1 MEEERKRGWKLMA
14 IHSFTEKAFLHS
26 FFHIL
31 YIHCWIKFMMHQ
43 GFFLPLTSLL
53 PTSIIYTLSVDWIS
67 GVSFFLTRYPLSLIT
82 CLRMFCS
89 LSSFCLS
96 LQSLGLVI
104 STFRGSPVE
113 LWDSCMVTKYIK
125 SESSWVTNLQIGYT
139 LLKSLEIWIQIHVH
153 VCIFKAYDNHIL
165 LCITLL

>member
-1 MEEERKRGWKLMA
+1 MRGWKLVA
-14 IHSFTEKAFLHS
+14 IHPVTETAFLRS

-31 YIHCWIKFMMHQ
+31 YIHCWINLWCIRV
-43 GFFLPLTSLL
+43 FFTVNKSFAYFHNL
-53 PTSIIYTLSVDWIS
+53 YTLWRLNFWYII
-67 GVSFFLTRYPLSLIT
+67 FFFTRYPLSPLT

-113 LWDSCMVTKYIK
+113 LWDSCMVTKYIR
-125 SESSWVTNLQIGYT
+125 SESSWVTNLQIGNT
-139 LLKSLEIWIQIHVH
+139 LLKSLEIWIQI
-153 VCIFKAYDNHIL
+153 CIFKVNDIHIL
-165 LCITLL
+165 LCIMLI